1 MKPTVPD
8 EYISLALNSQVAVLR
23 HHNVVSVLHF
33 DRTRSARH
41 GPAGSSL
48 SCSSRWQQSRSSLEA
63 CSSSD
68 TRPGQPMPST
78 PTHRPLPRTSSRLSP
93 SKALQRLSADEA
105 TKPRARRRSPKRRRL
120 PTQPI
125 TLQSTTTGA
134 TPPSRSVFLSL
145 CNQRPQERL
154 RRVAPYSFM
163 DPNLDKPDS
172 SLPR

>member
-93 SKALQRLSADEA
+93 SKTLQRSVG
-105 TKPRARRRSPKRRRL
+105 RRSDKATCAASKPQTASIADAAYHSAINDHRCDSSESLRI
-120 PTQPI
+120 PI

-134 TPPSRSVFLSL
+134 TPPSRSVFLHGS
-145 CNQRPQERL
+145 QSR
-154 RRVAPYSFM
+154 
-163 DPNLDKPDS
+163 
-172 SLPR
+172 